1 MSPKK
6 EFIPYLLLFA
16 GVFCLF
22 SLLSFQ
28 EADLDGALNW
38 FGKLGFYFSYGVFF
52 LLGKAGFL
60 LAIGLLALG
69 AAVFR
74 NKELDVLGKLLLL
87 PLLILSVSIALGFLT
102 EDAGKVGDAGGL
114 MGMAMGKVLDFT
126 IGATGK
132 AILTAFLFTYSLF
145 VILKDENLA
154 TTRDKLIARLKKFNS
169 MISGKSN
176 QKLPLNWMDLKSLF
190 QAPLFGDQN
199 LAYSKGSS
207 EEAPLAPWELEEITK
222 KKNSRPFFLEQKRTV
237 EEGHSSFAADKKPN
251 AIREM
256 FFGTNNKSPNTD
268 NSNPSAVN
276 AAPAETKRKVYP
288 RYKNTDYYIGN
299 FEENR
304 IYKFHGMNHELKRK
318 LSETKDSS
326 SLGFKIL
333 DYRTKPETREPSDD
347 LEQNTSYK
355 NLVVDHSEREYSNYN
370 ESFQESES
378 IVNWDE
384 SQFEPVDWNEGIVS
398 SGIDESEYREDSQED
413 FESENE
419 EEDFEAQE
427 DFEEVAEE
435 ESPTVQ
441 AELEEEN
448 ESKCLDFVRDSI
460 RANETKPTSK
470 RASLEDSIKS
480 FVPHVSLKKG
490 YYISPK
496 LLGASKP
503 KLQPL
508 ESKADSD
515 KVARKI
521 EEIISQFGIESKVV
535 SMERGPIITRYE
547 LTIPNGVRL
556 SKITSLSDELKYFL
570 AVTNIRIVAPIPG
583 KSTIGIE
590 VPNLHREDV
599 HLTEL
604 LRESTLAK
612 VQGGLTI
619 CIGKDI
625 SGKSMNIDL
634 TKLPHLLVAGTTGSG
649 KSVCLNSMITSL
661 IFTRSPEELRF
672 IMIDPKMVEMTLYE
686 DIPHL
691 LMPVITDPKKATRAL
706 AWAIQEMEA
715 RYLSVSSLKC
725 RDFQSYNQKV
735 EDWAHKKG
743 YMKMP
748 YIVIFIDEL
757 SDLMMVSGRDLEE
770 QITRIS
776 QKSRAVGIHLVMA
789 TQRPSVDVITGLIK
803 ANCPAR
809 MAFQVAQKT
818 DSRTILDANGAE
830 SLLGKGDFLYRSPT
844 ASDLVRVQAPFVSE
858 LEIEGI
864 VEESKKLGQPSYV
877 EINLDEESS
886 ESSDA
891 FEEDEKLIEDSW
903 RVISS
908 EGKASGSLLQRHLR
922 IGYNK
927 AARVIEILEKRGII
941 SAQIGSKPREILK
954 QL

>member
-6 EFIPYLLLFA
+6 EFLPYLLLFA

-28 EADLDGALNW
+28 ENDWEGSLNW
-38 FGKLGFYFSYGVFF
+38 FGKLGFYFSFGIFF
-52 LLGKAGFL
+52 LLGKSGYLIAIAL
-60 LAIGLLALG
+60 LVLGGLL
-69 AAVFR
+69 FR
-74 NKELDVLGKLLLL
+74 DRELDLLGKLLLL
-87 PLLILSVSIALGFLT
+87 PILILSVSLALGFLT
-102 EDAGKVGDAGGL
+102 DDLGHTGDAGGVVGIGL
-114 MGMAMGKVLDFT
+114 GKVLDFT
-126 IGATGK
+126 IGSTGK

-145 VILKDENLA
+145 VILKDENLS
-154 TTRDKLIARLKKFNS
+154 TTK
-169 MISGKSN
+169 
-176 QKLPLNWMDLKSLF
+176 QKLFERWANLNNFIKQKENWSIPQNLFELRKFFQTQTLAQESVGTGSGYGLGKNNFDFPMPKTKVQKPFERSQTQSLWNSLSKSDTKNGFRNSTDPSEITQPIQIKDEGSPPKQKNLKSF
-190 QAPLFGDQN
+190 
-199 LAYSKGSS
+199 
-207 EEAPLAPWELEEITK
+207 
-222 KKNSRPFFLEQKRTV
+222 
-237 EEGHSSFAADKKPN
+237 
-251 AIREM
+251 
-256 FFGTNNKSPNTD
+256 
-268 NSNPSAVN
+268 
-276 AAPAETKRKVYP
+276 P
-288 RYKNTDYYIGN
+288 RYKNTHHYPGS
-299 FEENR
+299 FEEEN
-304 IYKFHGMNHELKRK
+304 IYKFQSVSQDLKRK
-318 LSETKDSS
+318 LSDTKDSMS
-326 SLGFKIL
+326 YGFTIL
-333 DYRTKPETREPSDD
+333 DYRSNPDIS
-347 LEQNTSYK
+347 K
-355 NLVVDHSEREYSNYN
+355 NSN
-370 ESFQESES
+370 
-378 IVNWDE
+378 INWDE
-384 SQFEPVDWNEGIVS
+384 KETDSVQSLRPLDWSQFTEGEKKW
-398 SGIDESEYREDSQED
+398 DQED
-413 FESENE
+413 FDENDSSISLIKNTSV
-419 EEDFEAQE
+419 EDLSILNEL
-427 DFEEVAEE
+427 DSAENGFPSLDSAFLNPE
-435 ESPTVQ
+435 MDDDEMLDPIV
-441 AELEEEN
+441 EN
-448 ESKCLDFVRDSI
+448 ESIIENSI
-460 RANETKPTSK
+460 VENPIQPTTKKVTLAEPTP
-470 RASLEDSIKS
+470 KS
-480 FVPHVSLKKG
+480 YVPQVKLKKG

-496 LLGASKP
+496 LLGGIKP
-503 KLQPL
+503 KIHAQA
-508 ESKADSD
+508 SQADSD
-515 KVARKI
+515 AVARKI
-521 EEIISQFGIESKVV
+521 EEIISHYGIQSKVV
-535 SMERGPIITRYE
+535 TMERGPIITRYE
-547 LTIPNGVRL
+547 LTIPNGVKL
-556 SKITSLSDELKYFL
+556 SKITSLADELKYYL
-570 AVTNIRIVAPIPG
+570 AVKNIRIVAPIPG
-583 KSTIGIE
+583 KSTIGVE
-590 VPNLHREDV
+590 VPNINREDV

-612 VQGGLTI
+612 AQGGLSI

-661 IFTRSPEELRF
+661 IFTRSPQELRF

-715 RYLSVSSLKC
+715 RYHSVSSLKC

-735 EDWAHKKG
+735 EDWAHSKG
-743 YMKMP
+743 FVKMP

-844 ASDLVRVQAPFVSE
+844 ASDLVRVQAPYVSE
-858 LEIEGI
+858 SEIETI
-864 VEESKKLGQPSYV
+864 VEEAKKLGSPNFAEV
-877 EINLDEESS
+877 NLDEEPT
-886 ESSDA
+886 ESTDT

-903 RVISS
+903 RVISR

-941 SAQIGSKPREILK
+941 TPQIGTKPREILK